1 MDLDRGVI
9 KFVDSEGLTRRVL
22 VRKNSETVMT
32 FDGFTE
38 HIRGVFALSNKIRLK
53 YCRDGEVIV
62 VDDEVGWEE
71 TSMSLV
77 HKEILDVVIEHLT
90 LKFDD
95 YLKGHKRTWEQ
106 ISLNSIGILP

>member
-1 MDLDRGVI
+1 VGGCL
-9 KFVDSEGLTRRVL
+9 
-22 VRKNSETVMT
+22 
-32 FDGFTE
+32 
-38 HIRGVFALSNKIRLK
+38 HIRDVFDLSNRIRLK

-77 HKEILDVVIEHLT
+77 HKEILDVVIEHY
-90 LKFDD
+90 
-95 YLKGHKRTWEQ
+95 YLKGLKGKWEQ